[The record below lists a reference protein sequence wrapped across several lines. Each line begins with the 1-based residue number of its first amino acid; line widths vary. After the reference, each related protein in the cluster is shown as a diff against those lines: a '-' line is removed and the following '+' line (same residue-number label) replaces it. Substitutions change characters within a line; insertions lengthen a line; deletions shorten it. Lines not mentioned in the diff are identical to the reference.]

1 VNQRPGVDDTME
13 ISSTTQPGGNLAAV
27 YLKFEALKSKK
38 VKFGWKKLTSGSVD
52 YDTEYLDIKPVI
64 ALLDRNISGRA
75 NPGFFTPKPSDGTVI
90 TNFLTPQF
98 IMPQP
103 RAV

>member
-1 VNQRPGVDDTME
+1 ME
-13 ISSTTQPGGNLAAV
+13 TSNNTETGGNLAAV

-38 VKFGWKKLTSGSVD
+38 VKFGWKKLTSGSID
-52 YDTEYLDIKPVI
+52 YDKEYLDIKPVI
-64 ALLDRNISGRA
+64 AISGGKISGHSDL
-75 NPGFFTPKPSDGTVI
+75 NYFTPKPSDGIVI
-90 TNFLTPQF
+90 TNVVMHQF